1 MLARSRLLLDAR
13 MINIPFRKDRNL
25 IIRETNDRRLY
36 GVAHYVTLL
45 SLLSRAVRVRSKR
58 SYVCTCTLTYSEHTQ
73 TRSVVRFWTHVHTYF
88 LSFLLFFKPSFP
100 TTSTITTSTIATTST
115 ISHTFCP
122 PSASS
127 INHPSFAR
135 DSPIIR
141 FLSPTVDLFSI
152 SPIVPTSPPFVPTVY
167 TRRSFFSA
175 LVRFEFYYSNEI
187 NSCPRKTTSIRF
199 TVGHTM
205 FYVFAYSQSGKYH
218 PYNRLFVMLPSLSIN
233 WSRFHR
239 SSNRFILFPTLLLLR
254 SSLCYYCP
262 FNKCSRVH

>member
-152 SPIVPTSPPFVPTVY
+152 SPIVPTSPPLRPYRIYSTILLLGSCEIRVLLFQRDQFLSEKNDVDTVY
-167 TRRSFFSA
+167 RRP
-175 LVRFEFYYSNEI
+175 YYVLCI
-187 NSCPRKTTSIRF
+187 CVQSIR
-199 TVGHTM
+199 
-205 FYVFAYSQSGKYH
+205 
-218 PYNRLFVMLPSLSIN
+218 
-233 WSRFHR
+233 
-239 SSNRFILFPTLLLLR
+239 
-254 SSLCYYCP
+254 
-262 FNKCSRVH
+262 